1 METVIPIVAVCLVLA
16 LARVVKNL
24 PKDSITKFF
33 EHRTTKYRII
43 ADDAKGRVAAVQKQR
58 LVFLAFVVACLAALG
73 LVLINSTS
81 DEARAPAP
89 ARVPATAESPPSPGG
104 AAR

>member
-16 LARVVKNL
+16 LARVIKNL
-24 PKDSITKFF
+24 PRDSITKFF
-33 EHRTTKYRII
+33 EHRTTKYQII
-43 ADDAKGRVAAVQKQR
+43 ADDAKGRIAAVQKQR
-58 LVFLAFVVACLAALG
+58 LVFLGFVVACVAVIG

-89 ARVPATAESPPSPGG
+89 GGVPTTVESPPSPGG